1 MKRLC
6 ILIGVLTV
14 EVIFSGGPVSAQQ
27 RATARHNNLFT
38 ASGFEVRVADTPAK
52 AAQLKKLPP
61 NKLVT
66 RERDGKTFYV
76 YGDPNGCNC
85 AYVGTPEAYR
95 LYQSGGR
102 SSSGASAGNDAD
114 PTRLRNRPMGADM
127 ALDRYVNDPGAPDLN
142 RFLFGR

>member
-1 MKRLC
+1 MLIAAVTLC
-6 ILIGVLTV
+6 DMPA
-14 EVIFSGGPVSAQQ
+14 FAQQ
-27 RATARHNNLFT
+27 RATTRPNNLFT
-38 ASGFEVRVADTPAK
+38 ASGFEVRVADTPSK

-76 YGDPNGCNC
+76 YGDPDGCNC

-102 SSSGASAGNDAD
+102 SSSSASGGNDAD

-127 ALDRYVNDPGAPDLN
+127 VLDRYVNDPGAPDFN

>member
-1 MKRLC
+1 MNRPC
-6 ILIGVLTV
+6 ILIGVLVAAVTLS
-14 EVIFSGGPVSAQQ
+14 EVPVVAQPRTTT
-27 RATARHNNLFT
+27 RANNLFT

-76 YGDPNGCNC
+76 YGDPDGCKC

-95 LYQSGGR
+95 LYQTGGR
-102 SSSGASAGNDAD
+102 PSSGASAGNDAD
-114 PTRLRNRPMGADM
+114 PMRLRNRPMGGDM
-127 ALDRYVNDPGAPDLN
+127 VIDRYVNDPSAPDLN

>member
-1 MKRLC
+1 MKRLYS
-6 ILIGVLTV
+6 LAGVLIAAVTLSDV
-14 EVIFSGGPVSAQQ
+14 PVFAQQ
-27 RATARHNNLFT
+27 RAPARPNNLFT
-38 ASGFEVRVADTPAK
+38 ASGFEVRVADTPER

-66 RERDGKTFYV
+66 RERDGKTYYV
-76 YGDPNGCNC
+76 YGDPGGCNC

-102 SSSGASAGNDAD
+102 SSSGAAKGNDAD
-114 PTRLRNRPMGADM
+114 PSRLRNRPMGTDM
-127 ALDRYVNDPGAPDLN
+127 VLDRYVNDPAAPDLN